1 MFEFMAAGLP
11 VVASN
16 FPLWKRIVKDN
27 KCGICVNPC
36 DYKEVAKACNELLD
50 SPTMTE
56 EMGKNGRKAVE
67 NKYINRFGL
76 IQIEFKS
83 TNISRKHFNNG
94 VRSFVPN
101 TFDFYY
107 DFFIV
112 TWLYSDIYLKED
124 NEYHFTHWLEQQFFC
139 EQKTKIE

>member
-1 MFEFMAAGLP
+1 MDYSLFFDETFHDRKITINPKGIINTMT
-11 VVASN
+11 
-16 FPLWKRIVKDN
+16 DN
-27 KCGICVNPC
+27 KNDAYIGLFWGCEKYRLPGAVE
-36 DYKEVAKACNELLD
+36 KLE
-50 SPTMTE
+50 
-56 EMGKNGRKAVE
+56 AVE

-112 TWLYSDIYLKED
+112 TCLYSDIYLKEE
-124 NEYHFTHWLEQQFFC
+124 NEYHFKHWLEQQFFC
-139 EQKTKIE
+139 EQKTEIK